1 MLLKNFTER
10 WRDSQE
16 FNQYFGHIADSPDLY
31 DFSDENLCKGLDD
44 NDNIVS
50 KFRNHPSIVK
60 IKEQYKVK
68 RNFSFK
74 LATTEDIKTMIWD
87 LPTDKAAGVEI
98 PVTFLLMN

>member
-1 MLLKNFTER
+1 MLLKDEEIVKNLINIWDILLITLNYMNFSMKRSAKDGMILIT
-10 WRDSQE
+10 D
-16 FNQYFGHIADSPDLY
+16 
-31 DFSDENLCKGLDD
+31 C
-44 NDNIVS
+44 